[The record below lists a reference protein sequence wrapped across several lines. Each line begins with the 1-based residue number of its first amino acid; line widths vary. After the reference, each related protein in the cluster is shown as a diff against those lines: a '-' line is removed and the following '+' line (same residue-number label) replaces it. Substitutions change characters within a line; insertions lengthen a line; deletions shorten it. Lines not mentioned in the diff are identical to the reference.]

1 MTDDEALTEARRRW
15 GATARVHC
23 RGPVGSKQRV
33 HAVGVRKD
41 ALFLVRGV
49 ADSWE
54 EAFQDADRRP
64 SPPPADLSPT
74 PRPPAPS

>member
-23 RGPVGSKQRV
+23 RGPAGSERKV

-41 ALFLVRGV
+41 TLFVLCGV

-54 EAFQDADRRP
+54 EAFQDADRRMA
-64 SPPPADLSPT
+64 SAVGV
-74 PRPPAPS
+74 